1 MRSVEHSH
9 LLSITVIFAVK
20 IMENRYETIYI
31 VIEEIIHTGDTA
43 NGFLLFSKFD
53 DSTKLL
59 RTLTTTILNC
69 LFIRRTGLKDVC
81 LMQYYYECT
90 FVLLMCH

>member
-1 MRSVEHSH
+1 
-9 LLSITVIFAVK
+9 
-20 IMENRYETIYI
+20 MENRYETVYI

-53 DSTKLL
+53 DRAKLL

-69 LFIRRTGLKDVC
+69 LFIRRTGLKDAC